1 MMTALTNWL
10 EGGETRWGLT
20 SRAWLVL
27 AIIALIALAPG
38 LTSMP
43 VMDRDEAR
51 YAQAASQMLETGDF
65 VDIRFQADPRHVKP
79 AGIYWMQVLTA
90 LPFGGADADIFAF
103 RLPSLIGMLIAVFGT
118 AWLGARLFGPQA
130 GLTAGLLLAVAVMS
144 QVEARTAKTDA
155 MLLATGVLAQIGLI
169 MMLLKAEAGERLK
182 FIGWPLL
189 FWAASGAAI
198 MIKGPIITM
207 VSALTLIGYFI
218 FKLNAR
224 WLFAIMAAAF
234 GVEVLKLAG
243 LGFLPGGIAVLIGG
257 LAGVFVFELIRNPDT
272 RSALARLHWFKG
284 LAVLAAIALPWLIAI
299 NIATDWA
306 FLQESVGHALFGKV
320 GEADDSHGG
329 PFLYH
334 SMLSPAMFWP
344 GSIALGLA
352 FLAAWANRKR
362 PEIRLLIV
370 WAVLTWIVFEFVQTK
385 LPHYVLP
392 AFPALALLAGL
403 GVKQAGELLT
413 GRGAKA
419 LHFLWI
425 GLAIVAGLA
434 IAAIPTYGAIEL
446 GQEMPVA
453 AYIATALGLACLVAI
468 AFFALKP
475 DPARLVPVAG
485 LAALMYA
492 AAFGF
497 AIPSVDAAWPSNR
510 VHRIVTQLQGCE
522 AFPAATAGYR
532 EPSNVFYLGTE
543 VALTDGAGA
552 AEHLLANP
560 NCAIAIVDIT
570 ERDAFLAAMAG
581 SDVRSLGTVSGT
593 NLVKG
598 DSLMLEIVTA
608 ANSRVTRPD

>member
-1 MMTALTNWL
+1 MQALSDWI

-20 SRAWLVL
+20 TRAWLAL
-27 AIIALIALAPG
+27 AIVALLALAPG

-65 VDIRFQADPRHVKP
+65 VDIRFQEDPRHVKP
-79 AGIYWMQVLTA
+79 AGIYWMQVMTA
-90 LPFGGADADIFAF
+90 LPFGGADADIWAF
-103 RLPSLIGMLIAVFGT
+103 RLPSLIGLLIAVFGT

-130 GLTAGLLLAVAVMS
+130 GLAAGLLLAIAVMS

-155 MLLATGVLAQIGLI
+155 MLLASGVLAQIGLLL
-169 MMLLKAEAGERLK
+169 MLLKAEAGEGLK
-182 FIGWPLL
+182 FVGWPLL

-198 MIKGPIITM
+198 MIKGPIIAM
-207 VSALTLIGYFI
+207 VSALTLVGYFV

-224 WLFAIMAAAF
+224 WLFGIVGAAF
-234 GVEVLKLAG
+234 LIEVLKLAG
-243 LGFLPGGIAVLIGG
+243 LGFLPGGIAVLMGG
-257 LAGVFVFELIRNPDT
+257 LAGAFVFELVRNPGT
-272 RSALARLHWFKG
+272 RSAMAKLHWLKG

-299 NIATDWA
+299 NLATDWA

-334 SMLSPAMFWP
+334 TLLSPAMFWP
-344 GSIALGLA
+344 GSALLGLA
-352 FLAAWANRKR
+352 TLAAWKGRER

-370 WAVLTWIVFEFVQTK
+370 WALLTWIVFEFVQTK

-392 AFPALALLAGL
+392 AFPALAVLAGL
-403 GVKQAGELLT
+403 GLKQIGELLT

-419 LHFLWI
+419 LNALWI
-425 GLAIVAGLA
+425 GLAVIAGLA
-434 IAAIPTYGAIEL
+434 IAAIPTYGALEL
-446 GQEMPVA
+446 GETRPVWPF
-453 AYIATALGLACLVAI
+453 IATGAGLVTVLSLGWFAWKPGLARL
-468 AFFALKP
+468 FA
-475 DPARLVPVAG
+475 VAG
-485 LAALMYA
+485 LAALQYVL
-492 AAFGF
+492 AFGV

-510 VHRIVTQLQGCE
+510 VHRIVAQLEGCD

-543 VALTDGAGA
+543 VALTDGDGA
-552 AEHLLANP
+552 AAHLLANP
-560 NCAIAIVDIT
+560 DCGIAVIDAV
-570 ERDAFLAAMAG
+570 EREAFLSGLADA
-581 SDVRSLGTVSGT
+581 DIRLLGVVEGM

-598 DSLMLEIVTA
+598 DPLTLDIVTLA
-608 ANSRVTRPD
+608 DSQVTRPD

>member
-1 MMTALTNWL
+1 MSL
-10 EGGETRWGLT
+10 
-20 SRAWLVL
+20 RAWLVL

-38 LTSMP
+38 LSSLP

-51 YAQAASQMLETGDF
+51 YAQAASQMLETGDY
-65 VDIRFQADPRHVKP
+65 VDIRFQDDPRHVKP
-79 AGIYWMQVLTA
+79 AGIYWMQVITA
-90 LPFGGADADIFAF
+90 LPFGGAEADIFAY

-155 MLLATGVLAQIGLI
+155 MLLATGVLAQIGLV

-207 VSALTLIGYFI
+207 VSALTLIGYFV

-224 WLFAIMAAAF
+224 LLFGLLAAAF
-234 GVEVLKLAG
+234 LIEVIKLAE
-243 LGFLPGGIAVLIGG
+243 LGFLPGGIAVLMGG
-257 LAGVFVFELIRNPDT
+257 LAGVFVYELFTNAAT
-272 RSALARLHWFKG
+272 RSALAKLHWFKG

-299 NIATDWA
+299 NLATDWA
-306 FLQESVGHALFGKV
+306 FLQESVGHALFDKV

-334 SMLSPAMFWP
+334 SLLSPAMFWP
-344 GSIALGLA
+344 GSALLGLA
-352 FLAAWANRKR
+352 ILAGWANRER

-403 GVKQAGELLT
+403 GLKQISDLLT
-413 GRGAKA
+413 RRGAKA
-419 LHFLWI
+419 LHYVWI
-425 GLAIVAGLA
+425 GLAVIAGLA
-434 IAAIPTYGAIEL
+434 LAAVPVYGALEL
-446 GQEMPVA
+446 GEDQVFWPFLAGGLGVV
-453 AYIATALGLACLVAI
+453 TLLALLW
-468 AFFALKP
+468 FALKP
-475 DPARLVPVAG
+475 GGVRLVPVAA
-485 LAALMYA
+485 LAALQYA
-492 AAFGF
+492 VTFGI

-510 VHRIVTQLQGCE
+510 VHWVVTQLDGCDS
-522 AFPAATAGYR
+522 FPAATAGYR
-532 EPSNVFYLGTE
+532 EPSNVFYLGTHA
-543 VALTDGAGA
+543 ALTDGAGA
-552 AEHLLANP
+552 ADHLLAYR
-560 NCAIAIVDIT
+560 NCGIAVVDAV
-570 ERDAFLAAMAG
+570 ERDAFLAAIG
-581 SDVRSLGTVSGT
+581 ERELRVLGTVEGM

-598 DSLMLEIVTA
+598 DALALEIVTLA
-608 ANSRVTRPD
+608 ESEVTRPN

>member
-1 MMTALTNWL
+1 MTALTNWL
-10 EGGETRWGLT
+10 EGGGMRWGMT
-20 SRAWLVL
+20 GRAWGVL

-51 YAQAASQMLETGDF
+51 YAQAASQMLESGDF
-65 VDIRFQADPRHVKP
+65 VDIRFQDDPRHVKP
-79 AGIYWMQVLTA
+79 AGIYWMQVVTA

-130 GLTAGLLLAVAVMS
+130 GLTAGLLLAVALMS

-169 MMLLKAEAGERLK
+169 IMLLKAEAGERLK
-182 FIGWPLL
+182 FVGWPLL

-207 VSALTLIGYFI
+207 VSALTLIGY
-218 FKLNAR
+218 LAWR
-224 WLFAIMAAAF
+224 WQSPWR
-234 GVEVLKLAG
+234 VLAT
-243 LGFLPGGIAVLIGG
+243 F
-257 LAGVFVFELIRNPDT
+257 
-272 RSALARLHWFKG
+272 HWIKG
-284 LAVLAAIALPWLIAI
+284 LAVLSAIALPWLIAI

-334 SMLSPAMFWP
+334 TLLSPAMFWP
-344 GSIALGLA
+344 GSALIGLA
-352 FLAAWANRKR
+352 GLAAWAGRKT

-370 WAVLTWIVFEFVQTK
+370 WAALTWIVFEFVQTK

-392 AFPALALLAGL
+392 AFPALALLAGVGL
-403 GVKQAGELLT
+403 KQVGDLLT
-413 GRGAKA
+413 GRVAKWV
-419 LHFLWI
+419 HYLWI
-425 GLAIVAGLA
+425 GLAVLAGLA
-434 IAAIPTYGAIEL
+434 VAAIPTYGAIEL
-446 GQEMPVA
+446 GASNLVLPSVA
-453 AYIATALGLACLVAI
+453 SGLGLVTVLAI
-468 AFFALKP
+468 IWFAVKP
-475 DPARLVPVAG
+475 DSARLVPVAA
-485 LAALMYA
+485 LAALQYA
-492 AAFGF
+492 ITFGF

-510 VHRIVTQLQGCE
+510 VHRTVTQLEGCE

-552 AEHLLANP
+552 AGHLLANP
-560 NCAIAIVDIT
+560 DCGIAIVDES
-570 ERDAFLAAMAG
+570 EREAFFAAMAATE
-581 SDVRSLGTVSGT
+581 VRSLATVSGT

-598 DSLMLEIVTA
+598 DPLTLEIVTA
-608 ANSRVTRPD
+608 AESRVTRPD